1 MKPLSGII
9 LSGAPL
15 SRPGSGRAGFLHQV
29 HKHAHTP
36 FVDPP
41 LGMTG
46 AGTSGSASRI
56 FPAAIHYPLRT
67 YAQRG
72 DRILPE
78 IAATTPVEKTATQ
91 SATQPEQETAPQRD
105 EPETALESLAS
116 ICTVLAVGLFV
127 MTFIFQNFEIPSA
140 SMENTLLIG
149 DHVLVDRI
157 SLAPPSHW
165 APFVHYRDVR
175 RGDII
180 VFLKPHP
187 ETPDLFLVKRCIV
200 IPGDRIHLE
209 HGVVYLN
216 GVAQN
221 EPHAQMPRN
230 DGDPEDAY
238 APYRDDFP
246 SDLEGIEE
254 QATTNN
260 AALWAQELPS
270 HIVNGELVVPPGFV
284 FAMGDNR
291 TKSLD
296 GRFWGFVPRENI
308 VGRPMF
314 VYWSFQT
321 PAQIEKQS
329 IAERIAFMG
338 HVLLHIFDQTRWS
351 RTFHIVR

>member
-1 MKPLSGII
+1 MPDITTTTPDEKTTS
-9 LSGAPL
+9 STTAP
-15 SRPGSGRAGFLHQV
+15 P
-29 HKHAHTP
+29 
-36 FVDPP
+36 PP
-41 LGMTG
+41 LEE
-46 AGTSGSASRI
+46 
-56 FPAAIHYPLRT
+56 H
-67 YAQRG
+67 
-72 DRILPE
+72 
-78 IAATTPVEKTATQ
+78 
-91 SATQPEQETAPQRD
+91 
-105 EPETALESLAS
+105 ETALESLSS

-140 SMENTLLIG
+140 SMEKTLLIG

-157 SLAPPSHW
+157 SLAPPAAW
-165 APFVHYRDVR
+165 APFVHYRDVQ

-187 ETPDLFLVKRCIV
+187 ETPDLYLVKRCIG

-216 GVAQN
+216 GVAQQ
-221 EPHAQMPRN
+221 EPHAQMPRD

-238 APYRDDFP
+238 IPYRDDFP
-246 SDLEGIEE
+246 SDLEGIEQ
-254 QATTNN
+254 QASANN
-260 AALWAQELPS
+260 AAHWAVDLPNY
-270 HIVNGELVVPPGFV
+270 VKNGELIVPPGTV

-314 VYWSFQT
+314 VYWSFET
-321 PAQIEKQS
+321 PADQIDKTS
-329 IAERIAFMG
+329 IGDRIGFIG
-338 HVLLHIFDQTRWS
+338 HILLHIFDETRWK